1 MVGRKDSSANVE
13 VELRTVRRQ
22 LENLRENKFA
32 PDPSV
37 ETIQNIILGTTINN
51 KTLCKSTKRLKHS
64 FT

>member
-51 KTLCKSTKRLKHS
+51 KTLCKSTIRLEH
-64 FT
+64 FV